1 MFNSPN
7 RLYSNGISWGMKGF
21 RVGRNQSGIWWFS
34 FYLPFGFRYS
44 KSLGKL
50 QNRNITKKNIN

>member
-21 RVGRNQSGIWWFS
+21 RIGRNQSGNWWFS
-34 FYLPFGFRYS
+34 VYLPFGFRYS

-50 QNRNITKKNIN
+50 QNRNIDYKKI

>member
-50 QNRNITKKNIN
+50 QNRNIT